1 MIETKSI
8 LNKYSKNLPKWYRA
22 PHASISDDMHEIIK
36 KHNLKHVVGDVFAND
51 TSIPDANWISSFILK
66 NVKPGSVI
74 IIHMPEKGIREW
86 NYLALE
92 NILNGLKERK
102 LEIVTL
108 TELEQKSAK

>member
-1 MIETKSI
+1 
-8 LNKYSKNLPKWYRA
+8 
-22 PHASISDDMHEIIK
+22 
-36 KHNLKHVVGDVFAND
+36 
-51 TSIPDANWISSFILK
+51 
-66 NVKPGSVI
+66 
-74 IIHMPEKGIREW
+74 MPEKGIREW

>member
-1 MIETKSI
+1 M
-8 LNKYSKNLPKWYRA
+8 
-22 PHASISDDMHEIIK
+22 
-36 KHNLKHVVGDVFAND
+36 GDVFAND
-51 TSIPDANWISSFILK
+51 TSIQDANWISSFILK